1 MMSEAGLRRA
11 WLMKLDPHTG
21 LGLEGKIATKDR
33 ELQTNNNMHA
43 HFYIILPV
51 IADFSD
57 ANLLN
62 GVYLI
67 IQFSLANVRLGVY
80 GNKYYSFGNKQTYI
94 LSTYPLTQAFSKI
107 TEFWSTQ
114 VVLSVHYIGF

>member
-11 WLMKLDPHTG
+11 WLIKLDSHTG
-21 LGLEGKIATKDR
+21 MGLEEKIATKDKR
-33 ELQTNNNMHA
+33 ATNNKMNA

-57 ANLLN
+57 GNLLN

-67 IQFSLANVRLGVY
+67 IQFSLANVRLWCIL
-80 GNKYYSFGNKQTYI
+80 KQILFIWKQTNICFIYLPINPSI
-94 LSTYPLTQAFSKI
+94 L
-107 TEFWSTQ
+107 
-114 VVLSVHYIGF
+114 